1 MLWQAARL
9 ATENEQPV
17 TGRRATGNGERA
29 TKAMHHYDIAYI
41 GLDEGQPLRAALLP
55 DAVDLPGADH
65 SSAGHVG
72 GFRDGVLVGVASVHP
87 EPKPGGPSLGAW
99 RISAVAVEHGHRGKG
114 LGLLLVERCL
124 DHAETSDGKVVWVEA
139 PQKARGFFERL
150 GFSGVAGGAD
160 GDAEHRLHREIGRP
174 DRSWAVS

>member
-1 MLWQAARL
+1 
-9 ATENEQPV
+9 
-17 TGRRATGNGERA
+17 
-29 TKAMHHYDIAYI
+29 MHHYDIAHI
-41 GLDEGQPLRAALLP
+41 GFDEGQPLRAALLP

-72 GFRDGVLVGVASVHP
+72 GFRDGVLVGVASIHP

-160 GDAEHRLHREIGRP
+160 GDAEHRLHREIGPP
-174 DRSWAVS
+174 DRSWTVS